1 MLGTV
6 VGVIEMKTV
15 VFVLSGRRLELR
27 ELQCYLA
34 LKMQYRQKLG
44 LADLTLVMDCFR
56 VNTRGLAFSLL

>member
-15 VFVLSGRRLELR
+15 VFVLSVRQLELM

-34 LKMQYRQKLG
+34 LIIQYRQKLG
-44 LADLTLVMDCFR
+44 LADLTLVIDYFR